1 MRLQICILIPDCIFK
16 EEKVEELLIQSRP
29 SKLGI
34 IKGHVSLIITID
46 ISIMQFRQQ
55 LDWIFIVLI
64 SGLVFIQNNRTFI
77 YYCEFGGN
85 TLFDKSI
92 FDCESFGNSN

>member
-1 MRLQICILIPDCIFK
+1 MKLKFIWLKYAYIIIDTIFMRLQICILIPDCIFK

-46 ISIMQFRQQ
+46 ISIKF
-55 LDWIFIVLI
+55 FIVTCM
-64 SGLVFIQNNRTFI
+64 RK
-77 YYCEFGGN
+77 Y
-85 TLFDKSI
+85 
-92 FDCESFGNSN
+92 